1 MHLIPSTTL
10 AGAIVGGDLHTALVS
25 VSPLGVRT
33 KAGAVLRGFRELPV
47 DEARRTLG
55 EIPDGASIVL
65 VVPASMVG
73 VRPTALPADRWPAA
87 REEMLKS
94 IESLFPF
101 PASDAAA
108 GYVGRR
114 LPGSGESAGYI
125 IAADRRQLRPWMDSL
140 QKVTGRPVD
149 AVMSSHMALFG
160 LGLQQEANA
169 EVLEWSGAGWSAHRL
184 AWGEISELNGSSSEG
199 ESSGR
204 IAIPSDRSPPTGA
217 RGISG
222 ADLATAGAL
231 ASVVAPG
238 GFAPLIGRSVG
249 SSRRW
254 VPAAAAIGL
263 GCLLLWGAG
272 RIEEWRYERG
282 IAHLERARAE
292 QQSARVRVE
301 LAQARTNELV
311 ARLDAASRA
320 FGAPSAGML
329 SAVEA
334 AQAAV
339 PEGAFLYRVEVDDKT
354 VTVKGEAKRAG
365 DVLRALEDSPAFRG
379 ARELDT
385 PVMVEERGL
394 EMFNIRVEREAS
406 GGGAGGGA

>member
-1 MHLIPSTTL
+1 MQLIPSTIF

-25 VSPLGVRT
+25 VSPLGVRAR
-33 KAGAVLRGFRELPV
+33 AGAVLRGFREMPV

-55 EIPDGASIVL
+55 EVPDGASIFL

-73 VRPTALPADRWPAA
+73 VRPTALPADRWPVA
-87 REEMLKS
+87 REEILKS

-114 LPGSGESAGYI
+114 LHGGESAGYI
-125 IAADRRQLRPWMDSL
+125 IAADRRQLRPWMEAM
-140 QKVTGRPVD
+140 QKVVGRPVD
-149 AVMSSHMALFG
+149 SVVSTHMALLG
-160 LGLQQEANA
+160 LGLQQEAIA
-169 EVLEWSGAGWSAHRL
+169 EVVEWSGGSGGGWSAHRL
-184 AWGEISELNGSSSEG
+184 AWGEISELNGSTSEG
-199 ESSGR
+199 ESSVR
-204 IAIPSDRSPPTGA
+204 IAIPGDRSPPTGA
-217 RGISG
+217 RVISG
-222 ADLATAGAL
+222 ADLAAAGAL

-238 GFAPLIGRSVG
+238 AFAPLIGRSTR
-249 SSRRW
+249 SSQRW
-254 VPAAAAIGL
+254 IPAAAAIGL
-263 GCLLLWGAG
+263 GCLLLWSAG

-282 IAHLERARAE
+282 IERVERARAA
-292 QQSARVRVE
+292 QQAARGRVE
-301 LAQARTNELV
+301 TAQTRTNELI
-311 ARLDAASRA
+311 ARLEAASKA

-385 PVMVEERGL
+385 PVTVEERGL
-394 EMFNIRVEREAS
+394 EMFNIRVEREP
-406 GGGAGGGA
+406 GGGA

>member
-1 MHLIPSTTL
+1 MQLIPSTTL
-10 AGAIVGGDLHTALVS
+10 AGAIVGGDLHTAVVN
-25 VSPLGVRT
+25 VSPLGVRA
-33 KAGAVLRGFRELPV
+33 KVRAVLHGFREMPTDV
-47 DEARRTLG
+47 ARRTLG
-55 EIPDGASIVL
+55 EVPEGASIVL
-65 VVPASMVG
+65 VIPSSMVG
-73 VRPTALPADRWPAA
+73 VRPTALPADRWAAA
-87 REEMLKS
+87 REEILKS

-101 PASDAAA
+101 PASEAAA
-108 GYVGRR
+108 GCVGRR
-114 LPGSGESAGYI
+114 LPGGESAGYI
-125 IAADRRQLRPWMDSL
+125 IAADRRQLRPWMEAL
-140 QKVTGRPVD
+140 QKVVGRPVD
-149 AVMSSHMALFG
+149 SVVSSHMALLG

-184 AWGEISELNGSSSEG
+184 AWGEISELNGSMSDVL
-199 ESSGR
+199 SGR
-204 IAIPSDRSPPTGA
+204 IALPSDRPAPSGA
-217 RGISG
+217 RAISG
-222 ADLATAGAL
+222 ADLAAAGAL
-231 ASVVAPG
+231 ASVIAPG
-238 GFAPLIGRSVG
+238 TLAPLIGRSVG

-292 QQSARVRVE
+292 QQSARARVE
-301 LAQARTNELV
+301 SSQARTNELV
-311 ARLDAASRA
+311 ARLDAASKA

-329 SAVEA
+329 SALEA

-339 PEGAFLYRVEVDDKT
+339 PEGAFLYRVEVDGKT

-385 PVMVEERGL
+385 PVTVEERGL
-394 EMFNIRVEREAS
+394 EMFNIRVEREPS
-406 GGGAGGGA
+406 GGGA